1 MLDKRAHILF
11 DNQLWT
17 TLTTLA
23 EARKTSVA
31 KLVRDAV
38 KKSYMKDIDLEERR
52 RVIEEI
58 ERIRPHFKGK
68 LDYKAMINYG
78 RRY

>member
-1 MLDKRAHILF
+1 MLNRRVHVLF

-17 TLTTLA
+17 MLAGLA
-23 EARKTSVA
+23 EAKKTSVA

-38 KKSYMKDIDLEERR
+38 KTTYVKDAQLEERR
-52 RVIEEI
+52 KIIEEI
-58 ERIRPHFKGK
+58 ERIRPHLKGK

-78 RRY
+78 RK